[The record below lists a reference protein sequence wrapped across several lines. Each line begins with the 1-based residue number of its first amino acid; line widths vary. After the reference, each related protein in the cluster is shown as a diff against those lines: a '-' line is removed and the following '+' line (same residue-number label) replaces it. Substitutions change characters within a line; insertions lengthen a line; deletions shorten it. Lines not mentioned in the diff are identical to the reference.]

1 MKTTFFKSLFKSCLG
16 LLITATAS
24 AQCTAVIYPVQTNT
38 CSTIT
43 FSAGNFNGL
52 YVWDFG
58 DGSTATYTS
67 NAPVHHYYYPTS
79 GSYYN
84 VTLSLYSGTNTVTP
98 CSTVSQTV
106 AVNCAL
112 TNTCQPAFN
121 AVTTANCY
129 QIKFNNH
136 SSLPGSTAYYLWD
149 FGDGTTATAFSNN
162 SLNHT
167 YTAIGS
173 YVASLS
179 IYTSTASTT
188 PCSVSTQTISVNC
201 GTGCAAAFSA
211 LNNYMTSC
219 QTYTFANTS
228 TAAGPGAFYKWQFG
242 DGSVAN
248 TGSTANVYHTYA
260 ANGIYTA
267 TLSAY
272 TSTASTTPCS
282 TAYQTLTVS
291 CSTASC
297 LAAFTAA
304 SNFTTSSCSNY
315 VFTNT
320 STAAGPGAFYKWQF
334 GDGGVTNTISMANVY
349 HTYAANGVYTATL
362 SAYTSTAS
370 TTPCSTAYQTLT
382 VSCGSATCQANSQFT
397 LFPDTAHP
405 GNYFAYNTSTGSG
418 ALSYLWNFGDGNTS
432 TQQYP
437 FHQYATPGHYVVCL
451 QITSTTGTTSCTDT
465 YCDSSSVHRIASGY
479 SMISITGVSQAPT
492 NIKASTFIP
501 SLSAYPNPLSD
512 VLTIELD
519 LNAPA
524 NAMSYELVNALGEVV
539 SKDVITG
546 SKTTV
551 GTSSLAHGFYFLSL
565 KDENGNTMRSLKLVK

>member
-24 AQCTAVIYPVQTNT
+24 AQCTAVIYPAQTNT

-58 DGSTATYTS
+58 DGSTGTYTS
-67 NAPVHHYYYPTS
+67 NATISHYYYPTS
-79 GSYYN
+79 GTYYN
-84 VTLSLYSGTNTVTP
+84 VTLSLYSSTNTVTP
-98 CSTVSQTV
+98 CSTTSQTV
-106 AVNCAL
+106 GVNCTF
-112 TNTCQPAFN
+112 TNTCQSAFN

-129 QIKFNNH
+129 QLKFNNH
-136 SSLPGSTAYYLWD
+136 SSLPGATAYYFWD

-167 YTAIGS
+167 YATAGS

-179 IYTSTASTT
+179 IYTSTLSTT
-188 PCSVSTQTISVNC
+188 PCSVSSQTLSVNC
-201 GTGCAAAFSA
+201 GPVCTAAFSVA
-211 LNNYMTSC
+211 TNSTASC
-219 QTYTFANTS
+219 QSYIFTNTS

-242 DGSVAN
+242 DGGTTN
-248 TGSTANVYHTYA
+248 TSSTANVYHTYA

-272 TSTASTTPCS
+272 TSSISTTPCG

-297 LAAFTAA
+297 QAAFTAA
-304 SNFTTSSCSNY
+304 SNFTTSTCNTY
-315 VFTNT
+315 AFTNT

-370 TTPCSTAYQTLT
+370 STPCSTAFQTLT
-382 VSCGSATCQANSQFT
+382 VSCLTSSCQASSQFT
-397 LFPDTAHP
+397 LFADTANP
-405 GNYFAYNTSTGSG
+405 GNYFAYNASTGSG
-418 ALSYLWNFGDGNTS
+418 TLSYLWNFGDGNTS

-451 QITSTTGTTSCTDT
+451 QVTSTIGTTSCTNT
-465 YCDSSSVHRIASGY
+465 YCDSSSVQRIASGY
-479 SMISITGVSQAPT
+479 RMSSITGVSQAPT
-492 NIKASTFIP
+492 GITKLSNIR
-501 SLSAYPNPLSD
+501 SLAAYPNPMGD
-512 VLTIELD
+512 ELTIELD

-524 NAMSYELVNALGEVV
+524 NAMSYELINALGEVI
-539 SKDVITG
+539 SNDRITG
-546 SKTTV
+546 SKTMVNT
-551 GTSSLAHGFYFLSL
+551 GSLDHGFYFLSL
-565 KDENGNTMRSLKLVK
+565 KDENGNIMSSLKLIK

>member
-67 NAPVHHYYYPTS
+67 NAPVQHYYYPTS

-248 TGSTANVYHTYA
+248 TGSTANLYHTYA
-260 ANGIYTA
+260 ANGI
-267 TLSAY
+267 
-272 TSTASTTPCS
+272 
-282 TAYQTLTVS
+282 
-291 CSTASC
+291 
-297 LAAFTAA
+297 
-304 SNFTTSSCSNY
+304 
-315 VFTNT
+315 
-320 STAAGPGAFYKWQF
+320 
-334 GDGGVTNTISMANVY
+334 
-349 HTYAANGVYTATL
+349 YTATL

-418 ALSYLWNFGDGNTS
+418 TLSYLWNFGDGNTS

-479 SMISITGVSQAPT
+479 SMTSITGVSQAPT

-512 VLTIELD
+512 ALTIELD

-551 GTSSLAHGFYFLSL
+551 GTGSLAHGFYFLSL